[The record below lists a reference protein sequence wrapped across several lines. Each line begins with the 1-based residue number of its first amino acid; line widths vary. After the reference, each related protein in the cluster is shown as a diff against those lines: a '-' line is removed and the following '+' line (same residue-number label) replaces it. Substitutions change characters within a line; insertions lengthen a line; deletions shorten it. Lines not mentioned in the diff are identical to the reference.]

1 MFYTETINIYIDSES
16 SVDEYGIVQKGE
28 SVLVDTLLVDI
39 QPVNKAKVQKDYGI
53 SEDVSYVIYSPPN
66 SHITTDSKIEYKGKM
81 YKIITLEEW
90 NSFYE
95 FLVGKI
101 ND

>member
-1 MFYTETINIYIDSES
+1 MFYTETINIYIESES

-28 SVLVDTLLVDI
+28 PVLVDTLLVDV
-39 QPVNKAKVQKDYGI
+39 QPVNKAKVQKDYGLN
-53 SEDVSYVIYSPPN
+53 EDVSYVIYSAPN
-66 SHITTDSKIEYKGKM
+66 AHITTDSKIEYKGDM
-81 YKIITLEEW
+81 YKILTLEEW

-95 FLVGKI
+95 FLIGKI